1 MEQLEVANIE
11 LRFDSFTFRDLP
23 ESEQEL
29 LRSIFNAS
37 PIVASTRIN
46 PKAQNEEL
54 DEQFFAK
61 YGRPRPKSGLHG
73 GLGEGVYIYVA
84 GAALI
89 ASRKAI
95 EKIVEELT
103 KRAFEWLDRR
113 YSRRKE
119 TGLAEV
125 TIYGP
130 DGQQINRQAIVY
142 DGRERREGQ

>member
-1 MEQLEVANIE
+1 MEQSDAANIE
-11 LRFDSFTFRDLP
+11 IRFDSFTFRDLP
-23 ESEQEL
+23 ESEQEA

-37 PIVASTRIN
+37 PIVATTRIN
-46 PKAQNEEL
+46 PKPRNEEL
-54 DEQFFAK
+54 DEQFFEK
-61 YGRPRPKSGLHG
+61 YGRPRPTGGLHG
-73 GLGEGVYIYVA
+73 GLGEAVYIYLA

-89 ASRKAI
+89 ASKKAI
-95 EKIVEELT
+95 EKIVEEMT
-103 KRAFEWLDRR
+103 ERAFEWLDRR

-142 DGRERREGQ
+142 DGRERRKRQ